1 MTADDPQAEV
11 LAFLA
16 DPATH
21 GFVLADEE
29 VKRIDTHAAAV
40 FLAGGQVYKVK
51 RRVRFP
57 FLDYSTLEKRKAAC
71 DAELAVNRAFAP
83 QLYRRVVPITREAD
97 GTLAIGGEGQPVEW
111 AVEMARFDETATLDH
126 AAARRKVDVALADTL
141 ARVVA
146 VAHARAPVADAKD
159 WPARLAGW

>member
-1 MTADDPQAEV
+1 MTAEDPQAEV

-21 GFVLADEE
+21 GFILADEE
-29 VKRIDTHAAAV
+29 VKRIDTHAASV

-57 FLDYSTLEKRKAAC
+57 FLDFSTLEKRKAAC
-71 DAELAVNRAFAP
+71 EAELAVNRAFAP
-83 QLYRRVVPITREAD
+83 PLYRRIVAITREAD
-97 GTLAIGGEGQPVEW
+97 DALAIGGSGAPVEW

-126 AAARRKVDVALADTL
+126 VAARGELDIALANKL

-146 VAHARAPVADAKD
+146 AAHARAPVAGA
-159 WPARLAGW
+159 

>member
-1 MTADDPQAEV
+1 MTAEDPQAEV

-21 GFVLADEE
+21 GMILADEE

-40 FLAGGQVYKVK
+40 FLAGSQVYKIK

-57 FLDYSTLEKRKAAC
+57 FLDFSTLEKRKAAC
-71 DAELAVNRAFAP
+71 EAELAVNRAFAP
-83 QLYRRVVPITREAD
+83 NIYRRVVPITREAD
-97 GTLAIGGEGQPVEW
+97 GTLAIGGKGTPVEW

-126 AAARRKVDVALADTL
+126 VAARGELDLALADTL

-146 VAHARAPVADAKD
+146 AGHAKAPAAD
-159 WPARLAGW
+159 